1 MVKRVKRPLVEPAQR
16 RDWFRRYEDGESV
29 TRIAKADR
37 YDPRT
42 VKKQIEVERQI
53 QEEKEA
59 RTLVLRQA
67 MEQHYADLYNFAQKL
82 DTELS
87 SERSNLT
94 GLKGNPMWS
103 ALREH
108 LPRSVI
114 WKNFDRFEELR
125 KEKERL
131 EQILNKFVKKQ
142 IESGAKNKLGKSP
155 QEIGL
160 GWRNTEALSAC
171 IRDVTLGMPEVLSN
185 FDFHKISEDVESA
198 AIKMVKEI
206 LRKAPTWKKYKDL
219 SQLWAE
225 LERVQ
230 RILHDELTVIK
241 FKRVV
246 PGRCRYCPV

>member
-1 MVKRVKRPLVEPAQR
+1 MVKRVKKPLVEPTKR
-16 RDWFRRYEDGESV
+16 REWFRRYEDGESA
-29 TRIAKADR
+29 TSIAKADS

-42 VKKQIEVERQI
+42 VRKQIEVERQI

-59 RTLVLRQA
+59 RTFVLRQA
-67 MEQHYADLYNFAQKL
+67 MENHYADLYNLAQKL
-82 DTELS
+82 DAELS

-94 GLKGNPMWS
+94 ELKGNPMWS

-114 WKNFDRFEELR
+114 WKNLDRLEELR

-131 EQILNKFVKKQ
+131 EQILNKYVEKQ

-155 QEIGL
+155 QETGL

-171 IRDVTLGMPEVLSN
+171 IRDAALGMPEVLSH
-185 FDFHKISEDVESA
+185 FDCNKISEDAESA
-198 AIKMVKEI
+198 AIKMIKAI
-206 LRKAPTWKKYKDL
+206 LRKAPTWEKYKDL
-219 SQLWAE
+219 SQLWVE

-230 RILHDELTVIK
+230 RILHDELTVIR

-246 PGRCRYCPV
+246 PGRCRYCPL